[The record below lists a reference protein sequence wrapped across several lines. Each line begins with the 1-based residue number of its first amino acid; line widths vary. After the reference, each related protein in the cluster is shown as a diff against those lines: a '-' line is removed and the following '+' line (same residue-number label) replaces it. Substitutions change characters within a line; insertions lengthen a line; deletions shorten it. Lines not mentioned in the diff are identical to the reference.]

1 MPQAPPEIYLLHG
14 ENEFEIAQFL
24 SKLEAKLGDP
34 GLAALNIT
42 RLDGRTASW
51 NDFLTAVSAIPFLT
65 ERRIVEYFNPLARL
79 KDPPAQQKFLEQLA
93 KIPSSTA
100 CVLVEYKTLTD
111 KKEAKKGK
119 YHWLEAWA
127 RENEGRVFLRHFPLP
142 KGGGMVSW
150 IQERAKELGGGITR
164 QAAEQLAELV
174 GDNPRLAD
182 QEITKLLTYV
192 NYQRPVQVE
201 DVQKLTAYAAQANI
215 FAMTEALG
223 NRDGSTALGLLHHLL
238 EQEDPSVIFGM
249 VVRQFRLLL
258 LVRDCLD
265 RGVQKEN
272 IAREIGLQPFIV
284 DRLVGPA
291 SRFSMP
297 VLEGVYHYLLDLDE
311 GVKSGQFPID
321 LALEMFAADF
331 TAQQDGW
338 TPHSLPARSDSAA
351 LSG

>member
-1 MPQAPPEIYLLHG
+1 MPPEVYLLYG

-42 RLDGRTASW
+42 RLDGRTTNW
-51 NDFLTAVSAIPFLT
+51 NDFLAAVSAVPFLT
-65 ERRIVEYFNPLARL
+65 ERRIVEYINPLARL
-79 KDPPAQQKFLEQLA
+79 KDLPVQQKFLELLA

-100 CVLVEYKTLTD
+100 CVLVEYRTLTE
-111 KKEAKKGK
+111 KKDAEKGK

-127 RENEGRVFLRHFPLP
+127 RENEERVFLRHFLLP
-142 KGGGMVSW
+142 KGEGMVSW
-150 IQERAKELGGGITR
+150 IQERVKELGGGITR

-174 GDNPRLAD
+174 GVNPRLAD
-182 QEITKLLTYV
+182 QEMSKLLTYV

-215 FAMTEALG
+215 FAMTDALG
-223 NRDGSTALGLLHHLL
+223 GRDAPEALGLLHHLL

-258 LVRDCLD
+258 LVCDCLD
-265 RGVQKEN
+265 RGVQKGN
-272 IAREIGLQPFIV
+272 IARETGLKQFVV
-284 DRLVGPA
+284 DKLIWPA

-311 GVKSGQFPID
+311 GVKTGQYPID

-338 TPHSLPARSDSAA
+338 TPHSLPARSDSAV